1 MIQLLIIE
9 SAICR
14 KKIDAYIVIGST
26 IDTFEAILLDPFLLR
41 LLQLCQ

>member
-26 IDTFEAILLDPFLLR
+26 IDTFEAVLPDPFLLR